1 MDRQDEGDSVMSLRG
16 WVSSLIVLY
25 LLMAVYTI
33 GEVVEFEL
41 HKHRTVAERSLEWV
55 RGHRG

>member
-1 MDRQDEGDSVMSLRG
+1 MSLRG

-41 HKHRTVAERSLEWV
+41 DKHRTVAERSLEWV